1 VFAPRSR
8 LILSIVL
15 LRSFLGRFVDSQVK
29 TTVSPLELVKTVIH
43 NELNRAGDREVRW
56 RYLLNK
62 QAEGKPEQG
71 SGGNPIGVTRTPDR
85 TCG

>member
-1 VFAPRSR
+1 MFAPRSR

-15 LRSFLGRFVDSQVK
+15 LAFFSRAIPQVK

-43 NELNRAGDREVRW
+43 NELNPAGDREVRW

-71 SGGNPIGVTRTPDR
+71 SGGNPIGITRTPDR
-85 TCG
+85 ACG